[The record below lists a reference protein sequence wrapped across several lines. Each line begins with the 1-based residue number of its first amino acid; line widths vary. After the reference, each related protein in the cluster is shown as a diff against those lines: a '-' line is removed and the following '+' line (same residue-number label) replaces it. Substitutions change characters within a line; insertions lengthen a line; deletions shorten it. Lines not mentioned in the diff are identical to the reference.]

1 MAQTSVKN
9 KISTIKSIVSKKG
22 IDKKSLLNKVS
33 KVGIRK
39 VKQEQIIGLKE
50 FRLDV
55 EKYSKK
61 IAQGAS
67 FIVVKRSKPI
77 FLISQVKEK
86 WETILDM
93 HDEGGVPIDDFITVL
108 SAQE

>member
-1 MAQTSVKN
+1 MTQASVKN
-9 KISTIKSIVSKKG
+9 KIKSIISKKSVV
-22 IDKKSLLNKVS
+22 KKALLHKPHKTYVA
-33 KVGIRK
+33 K

-93 HDEGGVPIDDFITVL
+93 HDEGGVPVDDFITAL
-108 SAQE
+108 SATE